1 MRYFCFMNI
10 IDMKRISVVAFGL
23 LISIVSF
30 SQKSLEPIPLDDAWK
45 EKIYNL
51 APSKAD
57 ASISKKHRVLLFSLF
72 TGFNHWVI
80 PHADIVITTIGE
92 KTGAYEIVKSTDVF
106 LFEKETLKQFDA
118 VVLNNNCS
126 VGPRRDLFYDALD
139 NNTTMSDEDKKQ
151 KALVLEEN
159 LLAFVNKGGGLAVLH
174 GGIVMQNNSTEVS
187 DMIGGSFDYHPP
199 QQEIELK
206 LAENDHPMTR
216 AFEGKSFTHYDEP
229 YFFKNAYAQ
238 KEFRAMLYMEIS
250 KIKKVRHE
258 TNDKLA
264 YVSWIKR
271 YGKGRVFYV
280 SPSHNAQSYE
290 NTQMLKYYLNGMQ
303 YVLGDLKCEDSPIQP

>member
-1 MRYFCFMNI
+1 
-10 IDMKRISVVAFGL
+10 MKRFFITFAVLFISTLSFG
-23 LISIVSF
+23 
-30 SQKSLEPIPLDDAWK
+30 QKSLKPVTLDSAWK
-45 EKIYNL
+45 AKIYKL

-57 ASISKKHRVLLFSLF
+57 AKILKKHRVLLFSLF

-80 PHADIVITTIGE
+80 PHADVVITTLGE
-92 KTGAYEIVKSTDVF
+92 KTGAYEVVKSTDVF

-118 VVLNNNCS
+118 IVLNNNCS

-139 NNTTMSDEDKKQ
+139 FNSTLSQEDKKK
-151 KALVLEEN
+151 KAALFEAN
-159 LLAFVNKGGGLAVLH
+159 LLDFVKKGGGLAVLH
-174 GGIVMQNNSTEVS
+174 GGIVMQNNSSKVS
-187 DMIGGSFDYHPP
+187 EMIGGSFDYHPP

-206 LAENDHPMTR
+206 LVENDHPLTK

-229 YFFKNAYAQ
+229 YFFKNAYAN
-238 KEFRAMLYMEIS
+238 KNFRPMLFMEIS
-250 KIKKVRHE
+250 RIKKVRHE
-258 TNDKLA
+258 TDDEVA

-290 NTQMLKYYLNGMQ
+290 QPQMLKYYLNGMQ
-303 YVLGDLKCEDSPIQP
+303 YVLGDLKCDDSPLIQ